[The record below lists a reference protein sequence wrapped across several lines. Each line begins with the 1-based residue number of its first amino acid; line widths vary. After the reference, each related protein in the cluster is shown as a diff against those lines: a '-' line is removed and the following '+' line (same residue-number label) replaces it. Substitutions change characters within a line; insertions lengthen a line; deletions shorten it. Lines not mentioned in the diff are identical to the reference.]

1 MTLFTQINTKNVM
14 KEIDQFL
21 KKYLKLV
28 DSGKIFNKPMKPIYL
43 IIGWLHLLLPLF
55 VIKVAYDTFS
65 SDYYRGF
72 KDLRH
77 AFGDHDVIIGF
88 VLVALF
94 AVACL
99 VAYLAIRFWTDR
111 ANRLDVLIKPS
122 SEFCVLP
129 IIVTFVRNLGEGMAL
144 IMAIVGIGI
153 SVIVGLGLLCA
164 AITESEYF
172 KEIFKV
178 SMSVL
183 FGGTIL
189 TIVVSYLTLISHR
202 FISELM
208 GLLVSIASNVSRIA
222 HK

>member
-1 MTLFTQINTKNVM
+1 MEKINL
-14 KEIDQFL
+14 FL

-28 DSGKIFNKPMKPIYL
+28 DSGKIFSNPVKPIYL

-65 SDYYRGF
+65 NDYYGGF

-77 AFGDHDVIIGF
+77 AFGDHDVVIGF
-88 VLVALF
+88 VLIALL
-94 AVACL
+94 AVASL
-99 VAYLAIRFWTDR
+99 AAYLAIRFWTDR
-111 ANRLDVLIKPS
+111 ANRLDVLIKPNN
-122 SEFCVLP
+122 EFSVLP
-129 IIVTFVRNLGEGMAL
+129 IIVTLVRNLGEGMAL
-144 IMAIVGIGI
+144 VMAIVGVGI
-153 SVIVGLGLLCA
+153 SVIVGLGLLCV

-172 KEIFKV
+172 SQIFKV

-189 TIVVSYLTLISHR
+189 TVISSYLTLVSYR
-202 FISELM
+202 FVSELI